1 MRYCKN
7 CQSTLGIDCGDAE
20 PDYNKDFCSK
30 GCYKIAKYKM
40 RKKLIEMPEVVFKAL
55 EQSAKQNDRSVNK
68 EINNLLKKALKV
80 K

>member
-1 MRYCKN
+1 MTWKEQILEQTKN
-7 CQSTLGIDCGDAE
+7 E
-20 PDYNKDFCSK
+20 PLSEVFKKRDMK
-30 GCYKIAKYKM
+30 
-40 RKKLIEMPEVVFKAL
+40 KKLIEMPEAIFKAL